1 MTSEQQHEGPEAG
14 ATEEGIALHG
24 DEARA
29 ETHDQPETVA
39 LPGDTLIAK
48 GEDDDSAF

>member
-1 MTSEQQHEGPEAG
+1 MTNEQQHEGPEAG

-29 ETHDQPETVA
+29 ETHEQPETVE
-39 LPGDTLIAK
+39 LPAGTLIAK
-48 GEDDDSAF
+48 GDEGDDSF